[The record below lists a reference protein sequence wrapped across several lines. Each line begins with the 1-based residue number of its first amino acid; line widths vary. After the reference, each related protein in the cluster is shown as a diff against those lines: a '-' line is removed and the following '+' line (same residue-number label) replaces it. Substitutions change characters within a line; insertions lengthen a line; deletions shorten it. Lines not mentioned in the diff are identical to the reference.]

1 MILNVVVAA
10 AGLQLFRSV
19 EARSDALWSGSG
31 SGSGGGGVVGGFHCF
46 ASTATKK
53 FPLSLTSR
61 SFKRGWDA
69 NHDYRKSAECSFVV
83 GLAIQLFTPT
93 TTIASL
99 RQGTWLTRPDPW
111 PQIEI
116 SLYWV
121 PD

>member
-69 NHDYRKSAECSFVV
+69 NHDYRKSAKCSFVV
-83 GLAIQLFTPT
+83 GLAIQFFYPNHDYCV
-93 TTIASL
+93 AE
-99 RQGTWLTRPDPW
+99 TRYLADKAGPSAPDRDYS
-111 PQIEI
+111 ILG
-116 SLYWV
+116 S
-121 PD
+121 